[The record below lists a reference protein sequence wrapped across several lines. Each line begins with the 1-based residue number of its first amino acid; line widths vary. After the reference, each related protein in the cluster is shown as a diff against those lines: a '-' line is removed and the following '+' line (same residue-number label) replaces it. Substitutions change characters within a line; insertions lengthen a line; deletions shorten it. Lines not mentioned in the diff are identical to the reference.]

1 MSKSAAYTATAILAT
16 AILGLWFF
24 TVQNA
29 PPPTAALTLPASA
42 TKGESLVPALR
53 QKPVLEMGEKTK
65 LFMNNNAYLFG
76 TSNSPTSAALS
87 QGTTYR
93 IGFGRE
99 IVSPSGN
106 KLMGEVSFN
115 TSDQLAS
122 AEGKEAAQTRLA
134 AAYLRQI
141 TKQANF
147 RARLSTDLAPRDTW
161 STLELQFSMEL
172 ENDLSLKLNHDNGR
186 SLASD
191 AHEHQTGF
199 ALEKRF

>member
-1 MSKSAAYTATAILAT
+1 MSKTAAYTATAILAS
-16 AILGLWFF
+16 AILGLWLF
-24 TVQNA
+24 TVQNT
-29 PPPTAALTLPASA
+29 PPPTGALTLPASA
-42 TKGESLVPALR
+42 TNESLVPAPR
-53 QKPVLEMGEKTK
+53 QKPALEMGQKTK

-87 QGTTYR
+87 QDTTYR

-99 IVSPSGN
+99 IESPSGN

-115 TSDQLAS
+115 MSDQLAS

-141 TKQANF
+141 SKQTNF
-147 RARLSTDLAPRDTW
+147 RAGLSTDLTPKETW
-161 STLELQFSMEL
+161 STLELQFSMQL
-172 ENDLSLKLNHDNGR
+172 EKDLSLRLNLDHGR

-191 AHEHQTGF
+191 AHEHQTGI